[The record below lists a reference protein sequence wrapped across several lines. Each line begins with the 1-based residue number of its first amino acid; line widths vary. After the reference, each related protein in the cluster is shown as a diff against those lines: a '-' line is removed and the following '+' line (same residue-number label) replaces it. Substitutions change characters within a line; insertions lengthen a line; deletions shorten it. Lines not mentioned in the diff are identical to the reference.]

1 MSWPLGETMYV
12 RWQVTKNDCFKME
25 SNSLREIE
33 EFYGA
38 IFYPALS
45 FFIAL
50 VSICYITHSLVC
62 LSQ

>member
-1 MSWPLGETMYV
+1 
-12 RWQVTKNDCFKME
+12 ME